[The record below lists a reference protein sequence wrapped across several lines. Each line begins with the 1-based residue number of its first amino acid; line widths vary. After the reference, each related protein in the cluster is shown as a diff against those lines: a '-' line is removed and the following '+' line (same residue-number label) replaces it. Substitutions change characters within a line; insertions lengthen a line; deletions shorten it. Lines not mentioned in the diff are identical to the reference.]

1 MPASQKQEM
10 ESWRILLFARNGAEM
25 LLFRT
30 LSGFRLPELR
40 IPRWQ
45 RTAPNLN
52 AEAKRVWQ
60 LDTVA
65 LFPLKVNPANGGS
78 PGCTY
83 HVMEVCRPEEL
94 ARFAPDCLTVSDLKE
109 DSFADPRDFLAVRRA
124 MRFEGPSSKES
135 LEAFAE
141 FGSFEKLCQWV
152 RSQLQS
158 VGLRWNSHFCQLQAS
173 PSFAL
178 IRFETDRE
186 AVWFKAVGQ
195 PNVHEFL
202 ITTTLAARLPKYVP
216 EIFAT
221 HEACNG
227 WLMREA
233 AGASLLQSADISDW
247 QKAAASLA
255 ELQIASMSRS
265 DEILAAGARDLRSH
279 RLKNQM
285 DSFFVLANR
294 LMRQQTKIT
303 PPPLSGA
310 ALCQL
315 ERDLDRVLEQLTCL
329 DIPDALGHLD
339 CNPGNIIVSPF
350 GCTFLDWAEACVGN
364 PFLTFQYLLEF
375 FRQAIPNDPEAE
387 RSLIAAY
394 TLRWESILDTEQIHN
409 ALKLIPAPAAFA
421 HGATIVAGL
430 RAQEIVEPK
439 AAASLRS
446 LARRI
451 QREIEELRMLEVLP

>member
-1 MPASQKQEM
+1 MPASQEQEM
-10 ESWRILLFARNGAEM
+10 ESWRILLFARNGVEM

-30 LSGFRLPELR
+30 FSGFRLPELQ

-65 LFPLKVNPANGGS
+65 LFPLKISPAGGS
-78 PGCTY
+78 PGCKY
-83 HVMEVCRPEEL
+83 HVMEVCRVEEL
-94 ARFAPDCLTVSDLKE
+94 TRIAPDCLMVSDLKE
-109 DSFADPRDFLAVRRA
+109 EAFADPRDFLAVQRA
-124 MRFEGPSSKES
+124 MRFEGVSSKES
-135 LEAFAE
+135 LEPFAE
-141 FGSFEKLCQWV
+141 FGSFEKLCRWV

-158 VGLRWNSHFCQLQAS
+158 AGLRWNGHFCQLQAS

-186 AVWFKAVGQ
+186 AAWFKAVGP

-202 ITTTLAARLPKYVP
+202 ITTTLSDRFPKYVP
-216 EIFAT
+216 RILAT

-233 AGASLLQSADISDW
+233 EGTSLLQSADISNW
-247 QKAAASLA
+247 QKAAVSLA
-255 ELQIASMSRS
+255 ELQIASVSRS
-265 DEILAAGARDLRSH
+265 DEILAAGARDLSSH
-279 RLKNQM
+279 RLKDQM
-285 DSFFVLANR
+285 DSFFDFAKR
-294 LMRQQTKIT
+294 LMRQQTKTT
-303 PPPLSGA
+303 PPPLPDA
-310 ALCQL
+310 TLCQL
-315 ERDLDRVLEQLTCL
+315 RRDLDRVLEQLRCL

-339 CNPGNIIVSPF
+339 CNPGNIIVSSS

-375 FRQAIPNDPEAE
+375 FRQTIPNDPEAE

-394 TLRWESILDTEQIHN
+394 TLRWKSILDTEQIHN

-421 HGATIVAGL
+421 HGTTIAARL

-439 AAASLRS
+439 AAAWLRS
-446 LARRI
+446 VARRI
-451 QREIEELRMLEVLP
+451 QREIAELQMLEVLS

>member
-1 MPASQKQEM
+1 MPASQEQEM
-10 ESWRILLFARNGAEM
+10 ESWRILLFARKGAEM

-45 RTAPNLN
+45 RTARNLN

-65 LFPLKVNPANGGS
+65 LFPLKIGPANSGS
-78 PGCTY
+78 PECMF
-83 HVMEVCRPEEL
+83 HVMEVCRAEEL
-94 ARFAPDCLTVSDLKE
+94 ARLAPDCLMVSDLKE
-109 DSFADPRDFLAVRRA
+109 DA
-124 MRFEGPSSKES
+124 FEGASSEAS

-152 RSQLQS
+152 RSQLQAA
-158 VGLRWNSHFCQLQAS
+158 GLRWNSHFCQLQAS

-186 AVWFKAVGQ
+186 AVWFKAIGQ

-202 ITTTLAARLPKYVP
+202 ISTTLATRFPKYVP
-216 EIFAT
+216 EILAT
-221 HEACNG
+221 HGVCNG

-233 AGASLLQSADISDW
+233 EGTSLLQSPDISNW
-247 QKAAASLA
+247 QKAAVSLA
-255 ELQIASMSRS
+255 ELQIASVSRS

-279 RLKNQM
+279 RLKDHM
-285 DSFFVLANR
+285 DSFFVLAKR
-294 LMRQQTKIT
+294 LMRQQTQTT
-303 PPPLSGA
+303 PPPLSDA

-315 ERDLDRVLEQLTCL
+315 QRDLDRVLEQLRCL

-339 CNPGNIIVSPF
+339 CNPGNIIVSPS

-394 TLRWESILDTEQIHN
+394 TLRWESILDAEQIHN
-409 ALKLIPAPAAFA
+409 VLKLIPAPAAFT
-421 HGATIVAGL
+421 HGATIVARL
-430 RAQEIVEPK
+430 RAKEIVEPK
-439 AAASLRS
+439 TAASLRS
-446 LARRI
+446 MARRI
-451 QREIEELRMLEVLP
+451 QREIEELQVLEVLS